1 MSNYSEDILIE
12 QSAISLFKNL
22 GWKTVNA
29 TMNDMVLEAQL
40 VERILTEVVLVPK
53 LRASLRQLNSKLPN
67 EAIELAIEAIIRD
80 RSTLSLV
87 RLIKRSIDR

>member
-53 LRASLRQLNSKLPN
+53 LRASL
-67 EAIELAIEAIIRD
+67 
-80 RSTLSLV
+80 
-87 RLIKRSIDR
+87 